1 MYIMWNIV
9 HIYSQDFF
17 PLKHCLLYSGSRCSG
32 NKIKLRGREKKKKK
46 SRGFFSFHVSVT
58 ILKKNFYLDANVM
71 QDKVHLIFSGG
82 C

>member
-1 MYIMWNIV
+1 M

-32 NKIKLRGREKKKKK
+32 NKNKIKEKKIKK
-46 SRGFFSFHVSVT
+46 SRGFFSFRLAVT
-58 ILKKNFYLDANVM
+58 ILRKNFYLDANAM
-71 QDKVHLIFSGG
+71 EDKVHLIFSGG